1 MSACAFLL
9 YIASIFIFLFLFT
22 QCSEVNKAGCHLV
35 TEVAKEFGCYVG
47 FPVSGTTAYELNLGK
62 DKVQEEFQRQL
73 DAFDG
78 FDCDLLVAEVKIFNV
93 NLDSRALFLLNKR
106 DC

>member
-1 MSACAFLL
+1 M
-9 YIASIFIFLFLFT
+9 

-47 FPVSGTTAYELNLGK
+47 FPVSGTTAYEMNLGK

-73 DAFDG
+73 DAFEG
-78 FDCDLLVAEVKIFNV
+78 FHCDLLIAEVKIIGM
-93 NLDSRALFLLNKR
+93 
-106 DC
+106 